1 MIELAQ
7 HIENL
12 LLENDC
18 VIVPNFG
25 GFVAHYTSAIRV
37 KDENLFYPPCRTI
50 GFNPQLKIND
60 GVLVQSYMSVL
71 DTNFSDATKRVDKDV
86 KELIAKLHEDGKV
99 ELENIGEIRYTIYD
113 TYEFVSFDNKITTPY
128 LYGLDSFEMK
138 ELSSLQQAEK
148 MTAPQHTL
156 PSEKKTY
163 EIRINRAF
171 IRNSVAAIAAVI
183 LFFSFSV
190 PVENTYIEKNN
201 YAQLLPNELF
211 EQIENRSIAMTP
223 VEVSSQRN
231 LQQNKTSKKLSANQ
245 AQVSRPIAV
254 REVKVAP
261 KNISAQPKQDIK
273 TTEDKSS
280 VVTSNSNTGK
290 FHIIVASSISLK
302 DAEAMTKDLKNKGYS
317 NAKTLAKNGMIRV
330 AILSCETR
338 DEATKQ
344 LLKLRENKK
353 YESAWTLAE

>member
-37 KDENLFYPPCRTI
+37 KDENLFYPPCRSI

-71 DTNFSDATKRVDKDV
+71 DTSFSDATKRVEKDV
-86 KELIAKLHEDGKV
+86 KELVARLHEEGKV
-99 ELENIGEIRYTIYD
+99 ELENIGEIRYTIHD
-113 TYEFVSFDNKITTPY
+113 TYEFVSFDNKLTTPY

-138 ELSSLQQAEK
+138 ELSSLRQVDKKPSSAY
-148 MTAPQHTL
+148 TS

-163 EIRINRAF
+163 EIKINRAF
-171 IRNSVAAIAAVI
+171 IRNSVAVIAAII
-183 LFFSFSV
+183 LFFAFSV

-201 YAQLLPNELF
+201 YAQLLPSELF
-211 EQIENRSIAMTP
+211 EQIENKSVAMTP
-223 VEVSSQRN
+223 VEVAMPKKA
-231 LQQNKTSKKLSANQ
+231 QQNKTSKKLSANQ
-245 AQVSRPIAV
+245 AQISRPIAV
-254 REVKVAP
+254 KEVKVLSKPTTDQPTKEVKKAVESS
-261 KNISAQPKQDIK
+261 SA
-273 TTEDKSS
+273 
-280 VVTSNSNTGK
+280 VTSQSGNGK
-290 FHIIVASSISLK
+290 FHIIVASSISMK
-302 DAEAMTKDLKNKGYS
+302 DAEAMTKDLKAKGYS
-317 NAKTLAKNGMIRV
+317 NAKTLATNGKIRV
-330 AILSCETR
+330 SILSCATR

-344 LLKLRENKK
+344 LLKLRENKN